1 MASTKIEWTD
11 YSWNPV
17 TGCTPV
23 SPGCKNCYAKR
34 MTNRLRGRFGYPKDD
49 PFKVTLRE
57 DRLEEPLHWKKPR
70 RVFVCSMGD
79 LFHKDVPDEF
89 IDRILAVIALCP
101 QHTFLG
107 LTKRAD
113 RQLRYIADEP
123 VSSVGDAAKDIL
135 GEPVTAGDWPLP
147 NLWLGVSVEDPGQY
161 ERVYWLKQTPAAVR
175 FLSLEPMLAG
185 MTLTPDTL
193 KHID

>member
-1 MASTKIEWTD
+1 MASTKIEWPD